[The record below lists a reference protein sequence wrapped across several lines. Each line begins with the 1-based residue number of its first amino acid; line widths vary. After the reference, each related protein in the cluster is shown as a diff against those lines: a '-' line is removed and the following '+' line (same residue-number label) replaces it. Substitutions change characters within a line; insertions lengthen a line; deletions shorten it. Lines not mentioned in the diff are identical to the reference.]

1 MAAQILKIT
10 TCLFVFCQLM
20 AVKAQPLNHEIW
32 DDLLQEHV
40 SPNGQV
46 NYDGFIQ
53 DYEKLTRYITHLQ
66 NVLPDIESREK
77 SEQLAFWINAYNAC
91 TVRLICDHMPL
102 SSIKDINRPWKK
114 TVLTSDGTTYTLDD
128 IEHDILRKM
137 QEPRIHFAIN
147 CASFSCPQLAQKAYT
162 GFDLES
168 QLDGAAQTFLR
179 DSSKNNLEG
188 DPLILS
194 KIFFWFKKDFGTS
207 QELIVLINNYTGLN
221 LPHNSE
227 VIYRSY
233 DWSLNH

>member
-179 DSSKNNLEG
+179 DSSKNNLKE

-194 KIFFWFKKDFGTS
+194 KLFFWFKKDFGTT

-221 LPHNSE
+221 LPHNTE